1 MDEQPPTEVK
11 EEPPTPE
18 LPTPELPT
26 PELPTPQPPVV
37 EPLPIPAPPA
47 PPPIPEPPAADP
59 AVTAPPVRIQI
70 LRFVIGS
77 TAFIRNGDAA
87 ESEVAPF
94 IDASY
99 NRTMVPLRIIA
110 EALGAEVR
118 FNSTTRV
125 VYITQNYNE
134 ISLGIDVPLPDDM
147 GVAVII
153 DGHTFVPARYVS
165 EVLGAAVRW
174 DREHQAVYVYK

>member
-1 MDEQPPTEVK
+1 
-11 EEPPTPE
+11 
-18 LPTPELPT
+18 L
-26 PELPTPQPPVV
+26 
-37 EPLPIPAPPA
+37 
-47 PPPIPEPPAADP
+47 P
-59 AVTAPPVRIQI
+59 AVPVQI

-77 TAFIRNGDAA
+77 TTFIHNGETA

-94 IDASY
+94 IDENY

-125 VYITQNYNE
+125 VYITQNDTE

-165 EVLGAAVRW
+165 EVLGATVRW
-174 DREHQAVYVYK
+174 DRENQAVYVYK